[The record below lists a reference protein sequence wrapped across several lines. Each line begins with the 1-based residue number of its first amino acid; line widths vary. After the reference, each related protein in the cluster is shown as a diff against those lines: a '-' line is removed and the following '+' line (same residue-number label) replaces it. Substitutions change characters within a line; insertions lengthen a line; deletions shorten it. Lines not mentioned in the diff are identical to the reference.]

1 MSSAGPW
8 RTPRWGIIEIRTA
21 KQITVETRGTANGE
35 FTVRDGRNG
44 PVAARI
50 PVTPSENWTPH
61 TAPLAIGN
69 GKHALYFTYEGAGAA
84 DFRTFRFD

>member
-69 GKHALYFTYEGAGAA
+69 GRHALYFTYEGAGAV